1 MNLIKKEKSFH
12 QNNIIIGGKLDNDDD
27 EINKEK
33 EVKMMI
39 SKEERKL
46 LYYYEENDEIEFED
60 LNKAAQNV
68 LKRINEK
75 LNGTDFNNTIP
86 LDVPEQINK
95 LIKQAVDDENLC
107 QLFFGWSP
115 FW

>member
-1 MNLIKKEKSFH
+1 
-12 QNNIIIGGKLDNDDD
+12 
-27 EINKEK
+27 
-33 EVKMMI
+33 MI

-75 LNGTDFNNTIP
+75 LNGTDFNNEIP
-86 LDVPEQINK
+86 LEVKEQIQK
-95 LIKQAVDDENLC
+95 LINQAVNDENLC
-107 QLFFGWSP
+107 QSYLGWSP